1 MFCYY
6 WNIDLIYTKIKICT
20 KTSLNFRLI
29 LFSKEKKNYTSN
41 SFRIINI
48 WYITIS
54 KIINSHSLVENFFTK
69 YFSWYL
75 YETIH
80 KNGKEVTRDRNRN
93 IITKLKLKLRSSDI
107 FPRYMI
113 EFMVESMFQLYA
125 QETKFHFRNNYYT
138 LHVSFHLWN

>member
-1 MFCYY
+1 MLLLKYRFNLYK
-6 WNIDLIYTKIKICT
+6 NKFKF
-20 KTSLNFRLI
+20 SVNFIFER
-29 LFSKEKKNYTSN
+29 KKN

-69 YFSWYL
+69 YFFWYL

-93 IITKLKLKLRSSDI
+93 IITKLKLKLRSGDI